1 MGDYHIPR
9 MGPLFNPKMLV
20 KLRILVWCI
29 LKMLPLENRLVEGI
43 IAGRVGKELGE
54 DPKIIISSKTFN
66 SILP

>member
-29 LKMLPLENRLVEGI
+29 LKMLLMENRLVEGI
-43 IAGRVGKELGE
+43 IAERVGKVLGE
-54 DPKIIISSKTFN
+54 DSKIIISNRTFN
-66 SILP
+66 SVLP